1 MFKGR
6 RALYLQLSAFVV
18 AIGLLLLLSRFFPIV
33 DLIAE
38 TQKRVLNL
46 GPWSALLFPLLFAVC
61 NILLL
66 PGGIL
71 SVGGGFFFGLWWG
84 FVIVLAAPML
94 LPAMVSS
101 KAFRRADAQ
110 NPGTGGTAGRMEDH
124 FFEPTSS
131 LFPDEPAKLS
141 LRPNQNSIPRLHGL
155 GFHRASTWALRVCL
169 SRDARSIW
177 PERGA
182 R

>member
-18 AIGLLLLLSRFFPIV
+18 AIGLFFWTV
-33 DLIAE
+33 VGVCHRARRQQHRCGDLFC
-38 TQKRVLNL
+38 TQ
-46 GPWSALLFPLLFAVC
+46 
-61 NILLL
+61 
-66 PGGIL
+66 
-71 SVGGGFFFGLWWG
+71 
-84 FVIVLAAPML
+84 PMARS
-94 LPAMVSS
+94 AMVSS